1 MLEFEGS
8 VICLKLD
15 GIPPELE
22 RIQLHQF
29 REKVDPLQTMLEE
42 EVGYVSNFFRFAKL
56 GAKTFG
62 KTAKLLN

>member
-1 MLEFEGS
+1 MIEFERS

-22 RIQLHQF
+22 RIRLHQF

-42 EVGYVSNFFRFAKL
+42 EVGCVSNFCRFAKF
-56 GAKTFG
+56 GAKIFG
-62 KTAKLLN
+62 KMAKLLN